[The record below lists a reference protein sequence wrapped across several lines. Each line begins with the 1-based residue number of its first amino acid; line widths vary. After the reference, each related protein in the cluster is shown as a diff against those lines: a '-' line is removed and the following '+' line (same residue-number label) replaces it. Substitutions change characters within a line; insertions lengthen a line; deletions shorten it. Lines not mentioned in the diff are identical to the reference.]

1 MSFFKNEGRE
11 GKIGAIWGLA
21 PVRGGGYKERV
32 WEVNM
37 MEMLCLMYE
46 NGKMRPVET
55 TPGMGKGRIKKN
67 DGGSEFSYDIV

>member
-1 MSFFKNEGRE
+1 MSFFKNEGQE

-37 MEMLCLMYE
+37 VEMLCLMYE
-46 NGKMRPVET
+46 NGKMRSAET
-55 TPGMGKGRIKKN
+55 ALRMRRGDKG
-67 DGGSEFSYDIV
+67 E